1 LSFVGIDFRD
11 VGQIL
16 TVLGIPG
23 VLITIFMQIRS
34 YKKDQRELAEKNRAA
49 ITTEINDKT
58 TTLFERIEGRLEAI
72 KIAAIITK
80 EDIGVLKVQ
89 LNDLRRYVDELD
101 KEGTVEWQKTKPFI
115 IEKISD
121 LDRRIEELDNRFTF
135 EVEEMGKIA
144 RFEIKKN
151 RNEVDREHGHDR

>member
-1 LSFVGIDFRD
+1 LSFVDIRD
-11 VGQIL
+11 VGQL
-16 TVLGIPG
+16 ATVIGIPSI
-23 VLITIFMQIRS
+23 LIGIYMQIRS
-34 YKKDQRELAEKNRAA
+34 YKREQKQEQDRNRLA

-115 IEKISD
+115 IEKISG
-121 LDRRIEELDNRFTF
+121 LDKRIEELDDRFTF

-151 RNEVDREHGHDR
+151 RNQIDRDHGHI